1 MVMEEMETVR
11 LAEEMRRGVSIKD
24 RMYHLQLYKS
34 CFVGEQAVHW
44 LVEQG
49 HAADAEEAVEIGNR
63 MLLMGLL
70 HHVCHE
76 HLFQNAYLF
85 YRFNLDEEDGQMV
98 DVMKMKKPKHKTL
111 VKMKQNPS
119 WSLAKEVARVQRSLN
134 KVEKNTENGM
144 ESLAAALQQVGED
157 HTRVVDSLN
166 ALKQGLNGMNRS
178 LISATSLLTILT
190 VIVIF
195 AFHNSRVPAFMV
207 LLLCLFHLLEVYRYS
222 KKLQRIHV
230 PDYFNVYQQS
240 ARPIEPI
247 PITRAPSLQE
257 TLLQHLPPLEEWRH
271 HPLLLRVNKSLV
283 NTEVLNKDMDR
294 NNLPINWSTP
304 IEFESPYFK
313 GRIVV
318 YIAGLENSPDSIFA
332 GRRRQLQ
339 TVVQGRFKK
348 EVSFNDVF
356 TGQEWFRPL
365 LNLPSIWFVN
375 LVVSIL
381 SAVSPTMA
389 ASGITSDKPKLLAKL
404 ASSSQVICISPNEES
419 APDITAPFDE
429 DMSAAGPP
437 LCLEDGTPIKVG
449 TRKKVLSSSSTLR
462 KLSFNT
468 RDVYT
473 FSFWQHAL
481 DLSTMSLNTGVGKF
495 ELAKY
500 LNSQPVAI
508 MAKTRQNEYLW
519 RFELWHESLV
529 VQPTDAS

>member
-1 MVMEEMETVR
+1 MEIVR

-24 RMYHLQLYKS
+24 RMYHLQMYTS

-49 HAADAEEAVEIGNR
+49 HAIDAEEAVELGNR

-85 YRFNLDEEDGQMV
+85 YRFNLDEKDGLVEDSL
-98 DVMKMKKPKHKTL
+98 KTRKTKHKTL
-111 VKMKQNPS
+111 GKVKQNPS

-157 HTRVVDSLN
+157 HIRVVDSLS
-166 ALKQGLNGMNRS
+166 ALKLGLNGVQRS
-178 LISATSLLTILT
+178 LISATSLLLMLSF
-190 VIVIF
+190 IVLS
-195 AFHNSRVPAFMV
+195 AYESCRVPAFMV
-207 LLLCLFHLLEVYRYS
+207 CVLCSFHLLEVYRYNR
-222 KKLQRIHV
+222 KLRKIHV
-230 PDYFNVYQQS
+230 PDYFNVYQQGMQT
-240 ARPIEPI
+240 AEHI
-247 PITRAPSLQE
+247 PVTRAPSLQE
-257 TLLQHLPPLEEWRH
+257 TSLQQLPPLDEWKHR
-271 HPLLLRVNKSLV
+271 PLLMRVNKAVV
-283 NTEVLNKDMDR
+283 NTEILNADMDQ
-294 NNLPINWSTP
+294 NNLPINGNTP

-313 GRIVV
+313 GRMVV
-318 YIAGLENSPDSIFA
+318 YIAGLDDSPDSIFA
-332 GRRRQLQ
+332 GRRRRLQ

-381 SAVSPTMA
+381 SAVSPTMK
-389 ASGITSDKPKLLAKL
+389 ASGITSAKPKLLSKL
-404 ASSSQVICISPNEES
+404 ASSSQVICISPDEDS
-419 APDITAPFDE
+419 APTITAPFDE
-429 DMSAAGPP
+429 DMSSAGPP
-437 LCLEDGTPIKVG
+437 LCREDGTPIKAG
-449 TRKKVLSSSSTLR
+449 TRKKILTSPSALK
-462 KLSFNT
+462 KLSYNT

-473 FSFWQHAL
+473 FTFWQHAL
-481 DLSTMSLNTGVGKF
+481 DVSTMSLNTGVGNF

-500 LNSQPVAI
+500 LNAQPVAI
-508 MAKTRQNEYLW
+508 MAKTRQEEYLW

-529 VQPTDAS
+529 VQPLNPC